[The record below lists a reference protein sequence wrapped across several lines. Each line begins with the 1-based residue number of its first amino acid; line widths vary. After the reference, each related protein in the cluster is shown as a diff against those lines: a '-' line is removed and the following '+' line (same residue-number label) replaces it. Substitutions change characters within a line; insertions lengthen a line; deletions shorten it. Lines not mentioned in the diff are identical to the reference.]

1 MYLQEVAA
9 GEPPYSQADI
19 QGIEIAL
26 ISKPAAH
33 AAYTSL
39 EDTMAYSVIV
49 DSDKCN
55 GDGECV
61 DICPVSV
68 YELQDGKSVPVN
80 AEECL
85 GCESCVEVCPTS
97 AIVIEEM

>member
-1 MYLQEVAA
+1 MYLQRVSIRMPQYPGAVNTDRKVPILT
-9 GEPPYSQADI
+9 GGP
-19 QGIEIAL
+19 
-26 ISKPAAH
+26 

-39 EDTMAYSVIV
+39 EDKMAYSVNV
-49 DSDKCN
+49 DNDKCN

-97 AIVIEEM
+97 AITIEEM